1 MKVLEFLLIIM
12 QEPLIVFIMKHQ
24 KIFLKYWIKKDYLKS
39 KPLNNFTMRTKIN
52 FLQIDMLLVNV
63 QNVGINM
70 HMVTN
75 VKIVE
80 RH

>member
-1 MKVLEFLLIIM
+1 M

-24 KIFLKYWIKKDYLKS
+24 KIFLKNWIKKEYLKS
-39 KPLNNFTMRTKIN
+39 KPLNNFTMKMKIN
-52 FLQIDMLLVNV
+52 FLQIDMLWVNV
-63 QNVGINM
+63 QNVAINM
-70 HMVTN
+70 LMGTN